1 MKILKKDALE
11 AARLFKQR
19 NSELYMLYIYF
30 DKKENKIDFCYSLK
44 NQGWP
49 SIIYNKEVE
58 YRSYS
63 NNYLEE
69 SIENYT
75 IKNLQELFYDEME
88 SLAEEIEQD

>member
-11 AARLFKQR
+11 AAKLFKQR

-49 SIIYNKEVE
+49 SIIYNNEVE
-58 YRSYS
+58 HRSYP

-75 IKNLQELFYDEME
+75 IKALQEVFYDEMQ
-88 SLAEEIEQD
+88 SLADDIIQD